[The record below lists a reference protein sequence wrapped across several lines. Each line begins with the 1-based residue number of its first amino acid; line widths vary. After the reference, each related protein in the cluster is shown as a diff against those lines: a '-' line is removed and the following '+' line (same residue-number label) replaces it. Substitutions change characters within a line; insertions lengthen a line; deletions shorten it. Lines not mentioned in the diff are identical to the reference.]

1 MAIDKIG
8 NEVCRLNIPELDRSF
23 FIPAPLAAGG
33 IDYRFA
39 ISAVIDAGFQGWLA
53 IEGRSVDE
61 LTQDG
66 GSVAYVKS
74 ILADLA

>member
-1 MAIDKIG
+1 
-8 NEVCRLNIPELDRSF
+8 LP
-23 FIPAPLAAGG
+23 PAE